1 MSVVVRLLLTSFY
14 YSISSTLFLF
24 FHFACPHLFYEK
36 IILVLNKFIKKTLH
50 KFYNCIRK
58 GFFEVTILNQVI
70 TMQIMNFYLIRNGH
84 FACPLLIYGKRILV
98 LSKFIKNT
106 AQVL

>member
-1 MSVVVRLLLTSFY
+1 MLTV
-14 YSISSTLFLF
+14 L
-24 FHFACPHLFYEK
+24 EK
-36 IILVLNKFIKKTLH
+36 VS
-50 KFYNCIRK
+50 
-58 GFFEVTILNQVI
+58 FEVTILNQVI

-84 FACPLLIYGKRILV
+84 FACPLLIYEKRILV

>member
-24 FHFACPHLFYEK
+24 FHFACPHLLYE
-36 IILVLNKFIKKTLH
+36 
-50 KFYNCIRK
+50 
-58 GFFEVTILNQVI
+58 
-70 TMQIMNFYLIRNGH
+70 
-84 FACPLLIYGKRILV
+84 KRILG
-98 LSKFIKNT
+98 LNKFIKNT